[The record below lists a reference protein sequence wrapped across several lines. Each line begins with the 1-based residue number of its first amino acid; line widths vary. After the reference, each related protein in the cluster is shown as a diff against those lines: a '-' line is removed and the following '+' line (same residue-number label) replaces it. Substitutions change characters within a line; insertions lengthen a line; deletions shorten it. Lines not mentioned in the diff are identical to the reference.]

1 MKNFIRLFSMAI
13 LYLFVLPFNTANAQV
28 ADSSQRLIKVTG
40 ATNFRDAGGYKTK
53 DGRHVKWAKV
63 YRSAALNGLTNSDL
77 DTIRQRHIVS
87 VVDFRSSME
96 MKQAKDR
103 LPAGMDYQLCP
114 QGSEGLGQW
123 MKMIPK
129 LNSADSLMESIYG
142 NVDSLKERN
151 RIFFSKL
158 LSLPDTA
165 AILFHCTAG
174 KDRTGITAALF
185 LYEMNVPMETI
196 MEDYL
201 ASNVYRQKENKIMAN
216 QMVTYLHA
224 KQQVADEIVG
234 VKRQYLETTFAAIIK
249 RYGSID
255 QFMKQE
261 MGIGPKQL
269 KILRSKYTE

>member
-1 MKNFIRLFSMAI
+1 MKNFVRLLSMAI
-13 LYLFVLPFNTANAQV
+13 LYFFVLSFNTVNAQV
-28 ADSSQRLIKVTG
+28 ADSSQRLIKITG

-53 DGRHVKWAKV
+53 DGHQVKWGKV
-63 YRSAALNGLTNSDL
+63 YRSAALNGLTDGGL
-77 DTIRQRHIVS
+77 EMIRQKHIVS
-87 VVDFRSSME
+87 VVDFRGTME

-103 LPAGMDYQLCP
+103 LPAGIDYQLCP
-114 QGSEGLGQW
+114 QGSEGLGEW

-129 LNSADSLMESIYG
+129 LNSADSLMESVYG

-151 RIFFSKL
+151 KIFFSKL

-201 ASNVYRQKENKIMAN
+201 ASNVYRQKENKIMAK
-216 QMVTYLHA
+216 QMVNFLNA
-224 KQQVADEIVG
+224 KQQVADDLVS

-249 RYGSID
+249 RYGSVD